1 MQIQCKCFTFCS
13 NSVSPFLRSFI
24 WSMTSWRRGL
34 MCQQR
39 LTTTQP
45 SRPSKAR
52 PVQRL
57 QLFLHTAV
65 VQEGRCGS
73 HSLVFIPRG
82 FGYLTVGA
90 VATIQTALPFQTYM
104 LPKTTTL
111 VPFLFFKF
119 LLLFFFSFF
128 FFQSCFE
135 QGLCYVY
142 FSESEACF
150 LPERRTDLVA
160 QDSDRTRVRPGN
172 YNKC

>member
-1 MQIQCKCFTFCS
+1 MKCFICCAKS
-13 NSVSPFLRSFI
+13 LSAFLRNFI

-65 VQEGRCGS
+65 AQEGRCGS

-104 LPKTTTL
+104 LPKTQTH

-119 LLLFFFSFF
+119 LLFF
-128 FFQSCFE
+128 FFFWSCFE

-150 LPERRTDLVA
+150 LPERRIDLVA
-160 QDSDRTRVRPGN
+160 QDSDRARVRPCM
-172 YNKC
+172 YSKC

>member
-1 MQIQCKCFTFCS
+1 
-13 NSVSPFLRSFI
+13 
-24 WSMTSWRRGL
+24 

-39 LTTTQP
+39 STTTQP

-104 LPKTTTL
+104 LPKTPTH

-119 LLLFFFSFF
+119 LLFFF
-128 FFQSCFE
+128 CFVFCFGLVLSRVCVMFTSLNLRPVFSQKGGLTLWHRTATE
-135 QGLCYVY
+135 QGLGLV
-142 FSESEACF
+142 FTVSVKNRKK
-150 LPERRTDLVA
+150 RRGK
-160 QDSDRTRVRPGN
+160 QS
-172 YNKC
+172 